1 MTNSKEK
8 HLWECSVC
16 GCLIEDEEAPSICPL
31 CENEDVFFIKQE
43 KTMKFQEIKNNIF
56 YCGLNDCDR
65 RIFDELIPL
74 EHGTSYNSYLV
85 KGSDKTAIIDTMYP
99 PKTKE
104 YLKNLSDN
112 GIEKVDYIVANH
124 GEQDHSGSI
133 PALLEKYPNAV
144 VLTNPKV
151 AENIKSMLLVPEE
164 KIRVIADNEEVS
176 LGDKTLKFIFAPGV
190 HWPDTMFT
198 YIKEDNVICTCDF
211 LGAHY
216 TFSDVFAIESKE
228 LEHSAKRYYAEIMMP
243 FRMMSKKYTAQI
255 KAMNVDMILPSH
267 GPVYT
272 RPDYILDL
280 YTDWTSDVPKNLV
293 VMPYVSMYES
303 SKEMIDYLAQKLNE
317 EGIET
322 FKFDIVDG
330 DLGDLAMTL
339 VDAATIVMGTSMV
352 LAGAHPASVNV
363 AYLASV
369 LRPKAKF
376 ASLVGSYGWGGKL
389 FDLIIQLLAPL
400 KLELI
405 EPLQVKGKPK
415 EEDFKKLDEMAQSI
429 LEKHKSIGLI

>member
-1 MTNSKEK
+1 
-8 HLWECSVC
+8 
-16 GCLIEDEEAPSICPL
+16 
-31 CENEDVFFIKQE
+31 
-43 KTMKFQEIKNNIF
+43 MKFQEIKNNIF

-85 KGSDKTAIIDTMYP
+85 KGSKKTAIIDTMYP

-104 YLKNLSDN
+104 YMKRLFDN
-112 GIEKVDYIVANH
+112 QVGKVDYIIANH

-133 PALLEKYPNAV
+133 PALLEKYPNAI

-151 AENIKSMLLVPEE
+151 AENIKNMLFVPAER
-164 KIRVIADNEEVS
+164 IREIADGEEVS

-216 TFSDVFAIESKE
+216 TFSDVFAQESKE

-243 FRMMSKKYTAQI
+243 FRMMCQRYTKMI
-255 KAMNVDMILPSH
+255 KEMNVDMILPSH

-272 RPDYILDL
+272 NPSFILDL
-280 YTDWTSDVPKNLV
+280 YTDWTCETPKNLV

-303 SKEMIDYLAQKLNE
+303 TKEMVDYLCEKLE
-317 EGIET
+317 AKGVKT

-330 DLGDLAMTL
+330 DLGDLAMSL

-352 LAGAHPASVNV
+352 LAGPHPMAVNV
-363 AYLASV
+363 AYLAAV

-376 ASLVGSYGWGGKL
+376 ASIIGSYGWGGKL
-389 FDLIIQLLAPL
+389 FDVILNMLSPL
-400 KLELI
+400 KLDLI
-405 EPLQVKGKPK
+405 DPIQVKGKPTA
-415 EEDFKKLDEMAQSI
+415 ETFLELDKMADAI
-429 LEKHKSIGLI
+429 VEKHKSIGIL

>member
-1 MTNSKEK
+1 
-8 HLWECSVC
+8 
-16 GCLIEDEEAPSICPL
+16 
-31 CENEDVFFIKQE
+31 
-43 KTMKFQEIKNNIF
+43 MKFQEIKNNIF

-85 KGSDKTAIIDTMYP
+85 KGSEKTAIIDTMYP

-104 YLKNLSDN
+104 YMKRLFDN
-112 GIEKVDYIVANH
+112 QVGKVDYIIANH

-133 PALLEKYPNAV
+133 PALLEKYPNAI

-151 AENIKSMLLVPEE
+151 AENIKNMLFVPAER
-164 KIRVIADNEEVS
+164 IREIADGEEVS

-198 YIKEDNVICTCDF
+198 YIKEDNVLCTCDF

-216 TFSDVFAIESKE
+216 TFSDVFAQESKE

-243 FRMMSKKYTAQI
+243 FRMMCQRYTKMI
-255 KAMNVDMILPSH
+255 KEMNVDMILPSH
-267 GPVYT
+267 GPVYKN
-272 RPDYILDL
+272 PSFILDL
-280 YTDWTSDVPKNLV
+280 YTDWTSETPKNLV

-303 SKEMIDYLAQKLNE
+303 TKEMVDHLSDKLE
-317 EGIET
+317 AKGVKT

-330 DLGDLAMTL
+330 DLGDLAMSL

-352 LAGAHPASVNV
+352 LAGPHPMAVNV
-363 AYLASV
+363 AYLAAV

-376 ASLVGSYGWGGKL
+376 ASIIGSYGWGGKL
-389 FDLIIQLLAPL
+389 FDVILNMLSPL
-400 KLELI
+400 KLDLI
-405 EPLQVKGKPK
+405 DPIQVKGKPTG
-415 EEDFKKLDEMAQSI
+415 ETFLELDKMADAI
-429 LEKHKSIGLI
+429 VEKHKSIGIL

>member
-1 MTNSKEK
+1 
-8 HLWECSVC
+8 
-16 GCLIEDEEAPSICPL
+16 
-31 CENEDVFFIKQE
+31 
-43 KTMKFQEIKNNIF
+43 MKFQEIKNNIF

-85 KGSDKTAIIDTMYP
+85 KGSEKTAIIDTMYP

-104 YLKNLSDN
+104 YMKRLFDN
-112 GIEKVDYIVANH
+112 QVGKVDYIIANH

-133 PALLEKYPNAV
+133 PALLAKYPNAI

-151 AENIKSMLLVPEE
+151 AENIKNMLFVPAER
-164 KIRVIADNEEVS
+164 IREIADGEEVS

-216 TFSDVFAIESKE
+216 TFSDVFAVESKE

-243 FRMMSKKYTAQI
+243 FRMMCQRYTKMI
-255 KAMNVDMILPSH
+255 KEMNVDMILPSH

-272 RPDYILDL
+272 NPNYILDL
-280 YTDWTSDVPKNLV
+280 YTDWTSDTPKNLV

-303 SKEMIDYLAQKLNE
+303 TKEMVEHLSDKLE
-317 EGIET
+317 AKGVKT

-330 DLGDLAMTL
+330 DLGDLAMAL
-339 VDAATIVMGTSMV
+339 VDAATIVLGTSMV
-352 LAGAHPASVNV
+352 LAGPHPMAVNI

-376 ASLVGSYGWGGKL
+376 ATIIGSYGWGGKL
-389 FDLIIQLLAPL
+389 FDVIVNLLAPL
-400 KLELI
+400 KLDLI
-405 EPLQVKGKPK
+405 DPIQVKGKPPA
-415 EEDFKKLDEMAQSI
+415 ETFLELDKMADAI
-429 LEKHKSIGLI
+429 VEKHKSIGIL